1 MRNYCKGMATPTAV
15 IFTMVSMLIT
25 AGYLKYAM
33 SASVSQKY
41 RFEEAKALLMA
52 ETGIN
57 TEALPV
63 LPKLVDQSVVLAADG
78 VFLEGM
84 GFYRNVVCSTYVSLE
99 DGRTIF
105 HARGSG
111 ISEFRN
117 TLGKP
122 VRIERMAEM
131 NLVAEDFSK
140 FMYFT
145 NSEEPGGGPQL
156 GSYVSF
162 GGSDIL
168 EGVVHTNGQ
177 MTMSQFG
184 CPDFTQADISAAN
197 GIILNNCNDQN
208 WGSVDDSAE
217 VRVYPPYD
225 ATERAKENANYVFTA
240 DDMLWR
246 STGKDTLI
254 MTEIEFVIGGFTVS
268 QWTYLM
274 PPVGESGPPPTNFNW
289 DVDTEIEQLGNESIA
304 FDGPYDS
311 TLQVYFTDTLFIDT
325 EDIEGN
331 DASNTLEMYEI
342 GDTVLVRSADPDSN
356 KGWIG
361 VLNST
366 NQVGGIFV
374 FGVQSLGQFFENG
387 FSPGEEVTL
396 AFQGGLDNSV
406 PFNNF
411 ANYHNHLND
420 GSSVCQSSGFHHFDF
435 EPTNNSPD
443 ILPPTTFFTDFAV
456 IYVKGGQVR
465 VRGTVDGK
473 FSIVTDNFTEY
484 RRHDDISI
492 VDRVWG
498 NIWLMDDI
506 LYEDS
511 NSITGEIVYGTKNR
525 LGLISGANIIIANTM
540 ENGGKNQANGS
551 DIIINGALLAMND
564 SFVAHYWQNSISN
577 NSLNGPEFSNPL
589 NSKGDG
595 RGPFRNP
602 SSALP
607 QVTGNS
613 DIRGQMILWGST
625 TQNKR
630 GYMKRNAPGPYPVS
644 PGIGYD
650 KDYHYDYNF
659 SDFGPP
665 PMYPTSSSSSG
676 GAILIIKSYGE
687 VDQLTLKEFS
697 E

>member
-225 ATERAKENANYVFTA
+225 ATERAK
-240 DDMLWR
+240 
-246 STGKDTLI
+246 
-254 MTEIEFVIGGFTVS
+254 IG
-268 QWTYLM
+268 
-274 PPVGESGPPPTNFNW
+274 
-289 DVDTEIEQLGNESIA
+289 
-304 FDGPYDS
+304 
-311 TLQVYFTDTLFIDT
+311 
-325 EDIEGN
+325 
-331 DASNTLEMYEI
+331 
-342 GDTVLVRSADPDSN
+342 R
-356 KGWIG
+356 
-361 VLNST
+361 
-366 NQVGGIFV
+366 
-374 FGVQSLGQFFENG
+374 
-387 FSPGEEVTL
+387 
-396 AFQGGLDNSV
+396 
-406 PFNNF
+406 
-411 ANYHNHLND
+411 
-420 GSSVCQSSGFHHFDF
+420 
-435 EPTNNSPD
+435 
-443 ILPPTTFFTDFAV
+443 
-456 IYVKGGQVR
+456 
-465 VRGTVDGK
+465 
-473 FSIVTDNFTEY
+473 
-484 RRHDDISI
+484 
-492 VDRVWG
+492 
-498 NIWLMDDI
+498 
-506 LYEDS
+506 
-511 NSITGEIVYGTKNR
+511 
-525 LGLISGANIIIANTM
+525 
-540 ENGGKNQANGS
+540 
-551 DIIINGALLAMND
+551 
-564 SFVAHYWQNSISN
+564 AH
-577 NSLNGPEFSNPL
+577 
-589 NSKGDG
+589 
-595 RGPFRNP
+595 
-602 SSALP
+602 
-607 QVTGNS
+607 V
-613 DIRGQMILWGST
+613 
-625 TQNKR
+625 
-630 GYMKRNAPGPYPVS
+630 
-644 PGIGYD
+644 
-650 KDYHYDYNF
+650 
-659 SDFGPP
+659 
-665 PMYPTSSSSSG
+665 
-676 GAILIIKSYGE
+676 
-687 VDQLTLKEFS
+687 
-697 E
+697 

>member
-1 MRNYCKGMATPTAV
+1 MKKSFKGMATPTAV

-25 AGYLKYAM
+25 AGYLKYSM
-33 SASVSQKY
+33 SASVTQKY
-41 RFEEAKALLMA
+41 RFEESKALLMA

-63 LPKLVDQSVVLAADG
+63 LPKLIDQSVVLAADG
-78 VFLEGM
+78 VLLDGM
-84 GFYRNVVCSTYVSLE
+84 GYYRNIICSTFVNQE
-99 DGRTIF
+99 NGRTIF
-105 HARGSG
+105 YARGSG
-111 ISEFRN
+111 VSEFRN

-184 CPDFTQADISAAN
+184 CPDFTQANVSASQ
-197 GIILNNCNDQN
+197 GINLNNCNDQN
-208 WGSVDDSAE
+208 WGAVDDSAE

-225 ATERAKENANYVFTA
+225 ATQRAKENANYVFTA

-254 MTEIEFVIGGFTVS
+254 MTEIEFINGGFIAS
-268 QWTYLM
+268 QWTYLI
-274 PPVGESGPPPTNFNW
+274 PPVGESGPPPTNFQW
-289 DVDTEIEQLGNESIA
+289 DTDFEFDQLSNESIA
-304 FDGPYDS
+304 FDGPFDS
-311 TLQVYFTDTLFIDT
+311 TMQVYFMDTLYVDS

-356 KGWIG
+356 KGWVG
-361 VLNST
+361 VMTTTDQIN
-366 NQVGGIFV
+366 GIFV
-374 FGVQSLGQFFENG
+374 FGVQSLGQFFANP
-387 FSPGEEVTL
+387 FTSGEEVTL
-396 AFQGGLDNSV
+396 AFQGGLDNTV

-411 ANYHNHLND
+411 ANYHNHPNN
-420 GSSVCQSSGFHHFDF
+420 GTSVCESSGFHHFDF
-435 EPTNNSPD
+435 EPINNSPD

-473 FSIVTDNFTEY
+473 FSIVTDNYTEY

-506 LYEDS
+506 LYDDS
-511 NSITGEIVYGTKNR
+511 NSLTGEIVYGTRNR
-525 LGLISGANIIIANTM
+525 LGLISGANIIIANTA
-540 ENGGKNQANGS
+540 ENGAKNQANGS

-577 NSLNGPEFSNPL
+577 NDLNGPEFSSPV
-589 NSKGDG
+589 NSK
-595 RGPFRNP
+595 
-602 SSALP
+602 A
-607 QVTGNS
+607 
-613 DIRGQMILWGST
+613 
-625 TQNKR
+625 
-630 GYMKRNAPGPYPVS
+630 
-644 PGIGYD
+644 
-650 KDYHYDYNF
+650 
-659 SDFGPP
+659 DFL
-665 PMYPTSSSSSG
+665 S
-676 GAILIIKSYGE
+676 
-687 VDQLTLKEFS
+687 
-697 E
+697 